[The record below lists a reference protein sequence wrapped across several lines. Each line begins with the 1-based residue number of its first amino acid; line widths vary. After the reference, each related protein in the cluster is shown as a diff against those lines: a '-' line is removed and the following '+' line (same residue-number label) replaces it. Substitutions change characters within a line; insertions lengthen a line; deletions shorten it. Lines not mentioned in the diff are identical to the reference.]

1 VFADTGLAGV
11 EYAIDETSPDCVV
24 VSSYDRI
31 LPARVLARSRFVNV
45 HYAPLPQYRGRANV
59 NWAIINGERETAI
72 TVHVMAPG
80 LDAGNVLHQQRVPI
94 GPDDTVGDLYERLN
108 EVQRQVLGDVVA
120 RHLDGYEGAPQD
132 ESGATYGCT
141 RVPDDGQIDWAAPTE
156 QIYALVRALAPPY
169 PGAHSY
175 LEGRRLG
182 VVRAAPLQEAPH
194 YIGRIPGRVVG
205 RSLRTGHV
213 DVLTA
218 DGVLRLHELA
228 EGGVVGPAAGF
239 VESTRQTLGLRTCSP
254 GSSCSRAGSASL
266 RARRS
271 SRRPADLCSA
281 RCARGPTR
289 ITTTRGRSSDSE
301 DPAVAT
307 SLVVEGRNRP
317 CPASSTVL
325 ARPCENAVSAD
336 RVRQEPHQPT
346 RGPRPSTRNRGHA
359 WNR

>member
-1 VFADTGLAGV
+1 VKTVLLLGLGPTARTALDSLSTRFRVAGLVRDPGSASGADGVVDLAHSLEVRVFADTGLAGV
-11 EYAIDETSPDCVV
+11 DQAIDETSPDCVV

-80 LDAGNVLHQQRVPI
+80 LDAGNILFQQRVPI
-94 GPDDTVGDLYERLN
+94 GPDDTVGDLYDRLN

-169 PGAHSY
+169 PGAHTY

-182 VVRAAPLQEAPH
+182 VVRAAPLHEAPH
-194 YIGRIPGRVVG
+194 YVGRVPGRIVG

-213 DVLTA
+213 DVLTV

-228 EGGVVGPAAGF
+228 AGGVVGPAAGF
-239 VESTRQTLGLRTCSP
+239 VESTRQTLGLRTVD
-254 GSSCSRAGSASL
+254 L
-266 RARRS
+266 LARIE
-271 SRRPADLCSA
+271 L
-281 RCARGPTR
+281 
-289 ITTTRGRSSDSE
+289 
-301 DPAVAT
+301 
-307 SLVVEGRNRP
+307 LEGRLRELAG
-317 CPASSTVL
+317 PAL
-325 ARPCENAVSAD
+325 
-336 RVRQEPHQPT
+336 QPEI
-346 RGPRPSTRNRGHA
+346 S
-359 WNR
+359 

>member
-1 VFADTGLAGV
+1 MKTVLLLGLGPTARTALDALSARFRVAGIVRDPASASGAGQVVGLAHSLGVRVFADTGLAGV
-11 EYAIDETSPDCVV
+11 EHSIDETSPDCVV

-94 GPDDTVGDLYERLN
+94 GPEDTVGDLYERLN

-169 PGAHSY
+169 PGAHTY

-182 VVRAAPLQEAPH
+182 VVRAAPLQEAPQ
-194 YIGRIPGRVVG
+194 YVGRVPGRVVG

-239 VESTRQTLGLRTCSP
+239 VESTRQTLGLRTVD
-254 GSSCSRAGSASL
+254 L
-266 RARRS
+266 LARIE
-271 SRRPADLCSA
+271 L
-281 RCARGPTR
+281 
-289 ITTTRGRSSDSE
+289 
-301 DPAVAT
+301 
-307 SLVVEGRNRP
+307 LEGRLRELAG
-317 CPASSTVL
+317 PAL
-325 ARPCENAVSAD
+325 
-336 RVRQEPHQPT
+336 QPET
-346 RGPRPSTRNRGHA
+346 S
-359 WNR
+359 

>member
-1 VFADTGLAGV
+1 MKTVLLLGLGPTARTALDALSARFRVAGIVRDPASASGAGQVVGLAHSLGVRVFADTGLAGV
-11 EYAIDETSPDCVV
+11 EHAIDETSPDCVV

-94 GPDDTVGDLYERLN
+94 GPEDTVGDLYERLN

-169 PGAHSY
+169 PGAHTY

-182 VVRAAPLQEAPH
+182 VVRAAPLQEAPQ
-194 YIGRIPGRVVG
+194 YVGRVPGRVVG

-228 EGGVVGPAAGF
+228 EGGVGGPAAGF
-239 VESTRQTLGLRTCSP
+239 VESTRQTLGLRTVD
-254 GSSCSRAGSASL
+254 L
-266 RARRS
+266 LARIE
-271 SRRPADLCSA
+271 L
-281 RCARGPTR
+281 
-289 ITTTRGRSSDSE
+289 
-301 DPAVAT
+301 
-307 SLVVEGRNRP
+307 LEGRLRELAG
-317 CPASSTVL
+317 PAL
-325 ARPCENAVSAD
+325 
-336 RVRQEPHQPT
+336 QPET
-346 RGPRPSTRNRGHA
+346 S
-359 WNR
+359 

>member
-1 VFADTGLAGV
+1 VKTVLLLGLGPTARTALDALSARFRVAGIVRDPASASGEDPVVGLAHSLGVRVFADTGLAGV

-72 TVHVMAPG
+72 SVHVMAPG

-108 EVQRQVLGDVVA
+108 EVQREVLGDVVA

-169 PGAHSY
+169 PGAHTY
-175 LEGRRLG
+175 LEGRRLE

-194 YIGRIPGRVVG
+194 YVGRVPGRVVG

-239 VESTRQTLGLRTCSP
+239 VESTRQTLGLRTVD
-254 GSSCSRAGSASL
+254 L
-266 RARRS
+266 LARIE
-271 SRRPADLCSA
+271 L
-281 RCARGPTR
+281 
-289 ITTTRGRSSDSE
+289 
-301 DPAVAT
+301 
-307 SLVVEGRNRP
+307 LEGRLRELAG
-317 CPASSTVL
+317 PAL
-325 ARPCENAVSAD
+325 
-336 RVRQEPHQPT
+336 QPET
-346 RGPRPSTRNRGHA
+346 S
-359 WNR
+359 